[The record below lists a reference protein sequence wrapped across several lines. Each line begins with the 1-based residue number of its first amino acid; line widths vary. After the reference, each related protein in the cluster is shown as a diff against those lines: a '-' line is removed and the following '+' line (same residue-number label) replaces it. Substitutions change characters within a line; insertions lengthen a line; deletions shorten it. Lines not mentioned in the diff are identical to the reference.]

1 MPIFWSDLTKAAD
14 TGYAVSFFVNKELLK
29 TRFATKTAKTKSKL
43 LLYYQEI
50 TLKSKKMYF
59 QEIWGGGN
67 EAEQN
72 H

>member
-1 MPIFWSDLTKAAD
+1 M
-14 TGYAVSFFVNKELLK
+14 K

-50 TLKSKKMYF
+50 TPKSKKDVF
-59 QEIWGGGN
+59 SGNLGGGGN